1 MFLEHH
7 RMIAACN
14 SLWGWAIFSS
24 IWVDFGVLLVNEN
37 QSVGIV

>member
-14 SLWGWAIFSS
+14 SLWGWAMYS

-37 QSVGIV
+37 RSVGIV